1 MKDKILN
8 TNRDVVNGA
17 NKSKENCNLISDGH
31 EKSISVLVRDSSVVW
46 RLFSTC
52 CSRGTSEST
61 TYGKQRICPPTLG
74 QHISTFRGY
83 LILFSIINHFLFIHN
98 HLTLRKWCYTP
109 LQHDF
114 PLDPMISSFHI
125 HFGTFV
131 TWLRENYDYRNVSW
145 EMICIL
151 TNKQIFVLPIIGAC

>member
-1 MKDKILN
+1 LN

-131 TWLRENYDYRNVSW
+131 TWLRENYDYRNASW
-145 EMICIL
+145 EMICI
-151 TNKQIFVLPIIGAC
+151 

>member
-1 MKDKILN
+1 MKNHISNLLFSRYHIKKLLPIHSSCLDPFQTYYRMVHILVW
-8 TNRDVVNGA
+8 TYFT
-17 NKSKENCNLISDGH
+17 EFW
-31 EKSISVLVRDSSVVW
+31 LVRDSSAVW

-52 CSRGTSEST
+52 CSHGKSESS
-61 TYGKQRICPPTLG
+61 TYAEQRICPPTLG

-83 LILFSIINHFLFIHN
+83 LILFSIRNLYINRFTN
-98 HLTLRKWCYTP
+98 HLTLRKWCYTA

-125 HFGTFV
+125 HFGTFA

-145 EMICIL
+145 EMICI
-151 TNKQIFVLPIIGAC
+151 

>member
-1 MKDKILN
+1 LSRSCCRFAASASDDIV
-8 TNRDVVNGA
+8 TY
-17 NKSKENCNLISDGH
+17 CN
-31 EKSISVLVRDSSVVW
+31 VVRDSSVVW